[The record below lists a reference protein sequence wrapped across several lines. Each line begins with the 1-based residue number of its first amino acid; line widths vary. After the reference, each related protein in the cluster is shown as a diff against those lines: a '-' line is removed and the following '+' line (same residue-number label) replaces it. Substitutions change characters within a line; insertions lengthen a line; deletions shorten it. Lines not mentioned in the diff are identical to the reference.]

1 MRNIDPLDL
10 FDAAALLAL
19 VMFVLYTLDS
29 ARFM

>member
-1 MRNIDPLDL
+1 MQSPDPLDL
-10 FDAAALLAL
+10 FDVAALLAL